1 MFTGGQMKLFI
12 LSAALLFAGL
22 PASAGTVLFIGDSHS
37 VGPFGWE
44 VDALLREAGHKTATY
59 ASCGSIAAWWVTGKA
74 TPCGY
79 FFRGPDG
86 RTEKGQKGPT
96 PIFADLLAAVKPG
109 AVIVELG
116 ANYAGNP
123 SDEFAIKDMS
133 ALADRIKASGAACF
147 WVTKPDSR
155 KNHDQI
161 PRILE
166 LTYKAVSD
174 KCEVFD
180 STKVTKYPA
189 SGGDGVH
196 YWFKEGLPIA
206 NAWARRVFEWAAPG
220 LRQETAAG
228 LKK

>member
-1 MFTGGQMKLFI
+1 MKKLVI
-12 LSAALLFAGL
+12 AAALAVLAS
-22 PASAGTVLFIGDSHS
+22 PACAGTVLFIGDSHS

-44 VDALLREAGHKTATY
+44 VDTLLREAGHRTATY
-59 ASCGSIAAWWVTGKA
+59 ASCGSIAQWWVTGKA

-79 FFRGPDG
+79 YFRDLDG

-96 PIFADLLAAVKPG
+96 PIFADLLAAVKPV

-133 ALADRIKASGAACF
+133 ALAERIKASGAACF

-155 KNHDQI
+155 KNHGDI

-166 LTYKAVSD
+166 LTYKAVAD

-189 SGGDGVH
+189 TGGDGIH
-196 YWFKEGLPIA
+196 YWFNEGLPIA
-206 NAWARRVFEWAAPG
+206 KAWARHVFDWASPG
-220 LRQETAAG
+220 LTQSRSEVPA
-228 LKK
+228 K

>member
-1 MFTGGQMKLFI
+1 MKNANLI
-12 LSAALLFAGL
+12 TTLICAVLAM

-44 VDALLREAGHKTATY
+44 VDALLRGAGHKTATY
-59 ASCGSIAAWWVTGKA
+59 ASCGSIAQWWVTGKA

-79 FFRGPDG
+79 FFRGLDG
-86 RTEKGQKGPT
+86 RTVKGQKGPT
-96 PIFADLLAAVKPG
+96 PIFSDLLAAVKPG

-123 SDEFAIKDMS
+123 SDDFAIKDMS
-133 ALADRIKASGAACF
+133 ALADRIKASGAACY

-155 KNHDQI
+155 KNQGDI

-180 STKVTKYPA
+180 STRVTSYPA
-189 SGGDGVH
+189 TGGDGIH

-206 NAWARRVFEWAAPG
+206 KAWARHVVEWAAPG
-220 LRQETAAG
+220 IRPEDAAEPE
-228 LKK
+228 K